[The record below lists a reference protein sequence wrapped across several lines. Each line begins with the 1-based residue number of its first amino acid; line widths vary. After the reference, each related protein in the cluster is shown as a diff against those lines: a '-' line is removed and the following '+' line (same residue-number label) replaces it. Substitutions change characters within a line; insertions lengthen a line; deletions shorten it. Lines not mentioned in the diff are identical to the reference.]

1 MNEVGHIKSS
11 HTCHWRVPQ
20 WSQLRLGVEYSS
32 PPLLFDDLKWSIKLF
47 KGKTKSPEMLSI
59 YVQIHETSPGSL
71 RGIRKNVQLA
81 LKINNTNPSSY
92 YNDFGVGKRLQP
104 VWFTE
109 KNTRWGEDSLG
120 TLSSIIPFLSRDQ
133 VSLSVNITIL
143 KSEVNNMTSAA
154 STDIMTA
161 SPFSQYIDSQDFSD
175 ISFKV
180 IEEDLVSEHT
190 ITCLRDEQEKE
201 NIRIFHGHKNILA
214 AVSPWFKIIF
224 TNGMKESHQNQITIS
239 DVRHDIFY
247 RLLKY
252 CYTLKINID
261 GVNDAYEMLKASDRF
276 QISNIREES
285 LRYLRQELNEDNI
298 WDVWECA
305 DMYGC
310 EKTTSTCASYASV
323 EMKTLIAHSS
333 WLYAQPRVIKM
344 SLDIEVGDLPEE
356 TELYKAVLVWAK
368 QREDKV
374 TIIGNIRKERDEE
387 GKNLS
392 MTRTQLL
399 ASVVDVEPL
408 AISLAVE
415 EPDEDDE
422 EEEEPKPVKEE
433 TVTHRVIN
441 PVDPHDLR
449 LDLANILQSIRFPM
463 MPADFLANKVE
474 SDSFIMSINGMKDML
489 YEAYKYHAVLG
500 TSSSIRCQPRRPQS
514 EHDEL

>member
-92 YNDFGVGKRLQP
+92 YNDFGVGK
-104 VWFTE
+104 

-422 EEEEPKPVKEE
+422 EEEEEPKPVKEE